1 MSRRLLTVPLLLL
14 AAIPARAANLDVSA
28 AYKMKAVSYEN
39 LNLTGDKPARNNRSF
54 ISNDARLGVAVRR
67 IELETRRGEMM
78 TMDVGIALRA
88 LGATGT
94 ATSSS
99 TARSTV
105 QSAPFQQI
113 GANYPSADFTPFLE
127 QAYVRV
133 NNFLGYPLVA
143 TIGRQNYRLGSGLLL
158 DDDGAG
164 LTGVTMRG
172 DLPWWGMKAEGFV
185 FSDRDARQSVQDAPD
200 NSLALFGFAVD
211 LPGEGVWQLNQ
222 LFERSRGNQQIYGCT
237 YPDAGV
243 AAPWA
248 CYASKTLK
256 SFTSLR
262 YSLNYGP
269 IVFDGEAAFQ
279 KGIATPIGNP
289 YDAAGSPPPGRITY
303 NANAQVVKGKWKQAL
318 PRFGEGIARMS
329 VARGSGDDGG
339 TPTKDEAF
347 YPAHGHQFDGLDR
360 SGFGAFYNATPYSAF
375 GGNYGSTTTASG
387 LQEGS
392 SGIVVVGAGYTP
404 PAYKGF
410 ILDVDFY
417 LFQTE
422 RAVRGNHTLGTEWD
436 LRLRYNVQDRF
447 GISVSAAF
455 FKSGKS
461 TSANGA
467 SAKKYAL
474 EAFGR
479 F

>member
-1 MSRRLLTVPLLLL
+1 MLRRLAAVPLLLL
-14 AAIPARAANLDVSA
+14 ALSPARAANLDVSA
-28 AYKMKAVSYEN
+28 GYKMKAVSYEN
-39 LNLTGDKPARNNRSF
+39 LNLTGVREDRNNHSF
-54 ISNDARLGVAVRR
+54 IANDARLGVAVRR

-78 TMDVGIALRA
+78 TMDVGITLRA
-88 LGATGT
+88 LGAAG
-94 ATSSS
+94 S
-99 TARSTV
+99 TSTV
-105 QSAPFQQI
+105 RSAPFDRI
-113 GANYPSADFTPFLE
+113 AANYPSADFTPFLE

-143 TIGRQNYRLGSGLLL
+143 TFGRQNYRLGSGLLL

-164 LTGVTMRG
+164 LTGVAMKG

-185 FSDRDARQSVQDAPD
+185 FSDRDSRQAVQGGED

-222 LFERSRGNQQIYGCT
+222 LFERDRARQRIYGCT
-237 YPDAGV
+237 YPNAG
-243 AAPWA
+243 APTAPWA

-279 KGIATPIGNP
+279 KGIATPVSNP
-289 YDAAGSPPPGRITY
+289 GAPAADPPPGRITY
-303 NANAQVVKGKWKQAL
+303 NANAQVVKAKWKQAL
-318 PRFGEGIARMS
+318 PRVGEGIARMS

-347 YPAHGHQFDGLDR
+347 HPAHGHQFDGLDR

-392 SGIVVVGAGYTP
+392 SGIVVVGFGYTP

-410 ILDVDFY
+410 ILDVDYY

-422 RAVRGNHTLGTEWD
+422 RSVRGNHTLGSEWD

-455 FKSGKS
+455 FKAGKS

-467 SAKKYAL
+467 QAKKYAL